1 MKKLELILFGKTVR
15 QLREKQGISQEAL
28 ADLSELHRTYV
39 GGIERG
45 ERNIGLLNLLRIA
58 KALNVAPSD
67 LLQNFDVEFMSK
79 IETSGGQND

>member
-1 MKKLELILFGKTVR
+1 MKKPELILFGKTVR
-15 QLREKQGISQEAL
+15 QLREKQGISQEAF
-28 ADLSELHRTYV
+28 ADLSQLHRTYI

-67 LLQNFDVEFMSK
+67 LLQNFDVKFMLT
-79 IETSGGQND
+79 IEINGGQND